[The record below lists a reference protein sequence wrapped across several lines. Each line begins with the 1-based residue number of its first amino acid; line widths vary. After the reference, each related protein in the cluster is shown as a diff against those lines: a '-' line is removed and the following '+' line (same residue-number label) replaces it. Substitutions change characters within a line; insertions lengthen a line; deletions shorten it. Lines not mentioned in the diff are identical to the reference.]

1 MTELFDKAVL
11 TARDLPP
18 DMQDDIARMVLMLA
32 GNDQPVVH
40 LTPEEKTS
48 FQDSL
53 EQARKGEFA
62 TEEQVQ
68 AVWSKHGL

>member
-32 GNDQPVVH
+32 GQDQPVVH
-40 LTPEEKTS
+40 LSPEEKA
-48 FQDSL
+48 SL
-53 EQARKGEFA
+53 EKSRGQAGRGQFA
-62 TEEQVQ
+62 SEEQVQ